1 MDNLYDYQPGEHM
14 SDKKSGIGILLLS
27 VVVSLIMLLTSA
39 VYLLETNEHTV
50 VTTNVSV
57 EE

>member
-14 SDKKSGIGILLLS
+14 VDKKSGMGIVLLS
-27 VVVSLIMLLTSA
+27 VVLSLIMLAISA
-39 VYLLETNEHTV
+39 VYLLETNEYTV

>member
-14 SDKKSGIGILLLS
+14 SDKKSGMEIVLLS
-27 VVVSLIMLLTSA
+27 ALVSLIMLLTSA

-50 VTTNVSV
+50 VTTNVPL

>member
-14 SDKKSGIGILLLS
+14 VNKKSGMGIMLLP
-27 VVVSLIMLLTSA
+27 VVLSLIMLLTSA

-50 VTTNVSV
+50 VATNVSL